1 VAAAT
6 IHRRRPVAA
15 CTNVR
20 HRIRHP
26 NYSCRCPGKRP
37 PQRPPPPP
45 QPQPRARTAAV
56 PRPRPRPN
64 HRRRRHRRRSYSH
77 SACGATSCGVGVGGG
92 GGAGGGPLRRPR
104 RSPRP
109 GSSVRCNSWTSRGK
123 TDPYRRSTIH
133 RLRPFLRRPLRNPS
147 GRVFWPHLYEQTK
160 YVKRKL

>member
-1 VAAAT
+1 VEAAT
-6 IHRRRPVAA
+6 IRRQRPAVAYTNARRR
-15 CTNVR
+15 
-20 HRIRHP
+20 IRRP

-37 PQRPPPPP
+37 PRRPPPPP

-64 HRRRRHRRRSYSH
+64 RRRRRHRRTSYLH
-77 SACGATSCGVGVGGG
+77 SACGATSCGGVGVGVGGGGG

-109 GSSVRCNSWTSRGK
+109 GSSVRCNNLTSRET

-147 GRVFWPHLYEQTK
+147 GRVFWQHL
-160 YVKRKL
+160 